1 MGSREFDAR
10 CAWLLLPLLAAGC
23 ADWEAGR
30 NPGRASASTAI
41 GEQKIESQPLKY
53 LKNRNLKPQPT
64 RPLNVRAKCS
74 TKDAIGTVRRLD
86 LLVKEA
92 SVQTFDAQVTM
103 KEHGACRFN
112 LRDFE
117 QIEKMPQALL
127 RHRQETG
134 CTVRM
139 WEQGNKVTIAFNNCP
154 EILRRRCFQLPV
166 AVDRRGQVGA
176 LLRNGMER

>member
-1 MGSREFDAR
+1 MRQV
-10 CAWLLLPLLAAGC
+10 WLLLPLLAAGC
-23 ADWEAGR
+23 ADMGGPESGR
-30 NPGRASASTAI
+30 SGASTAT
-41 GEQKIESQPLKY
+41 GEQKIESQPLKH
-53 LKNRNLKPQPT
+53 LKNRTIKPQVT

-74 TKDAIGTVRRLD
+74 TRDAIGTTRRLD

-92 SVQTFDAQVTM
+92 NVQTFDAQVTM
-103 KEHGACRFN
+103 KEYGACRFN

-139 WEQGNKVTIAFNNCP
+139 WEQGSNVTIAFNNCP
-154 EILRRRCFQLPV
+154 KSCDGDAFSYLWPLIVEGKSGRC
-166 AVDRRGQVGA
+166 
-176 LLRNGMER
+176 

>member
-1 MGSREFDAR
+1 VKVTPF
-10 CAWLLLPLLAAGC
+10 AWLLLTLLAAGC
-23 ADWEAGR
+23 AELGKQAESG
-30 NPGRASASTAI
+30 PESGSTAI

-53 LKNRNLKPQPT
+53 LKNRNIKPQPT

-74 TKDAIGTVRRLD
+74 TRDAIGTVRRLD

-103 KEHGACRFN
+103 KEYGACRFT

-117 QIEKMPQALL
+117 QVEKMPQALL
-127 RHRQETG
+127 RHRQESG

-139 WEQGNKVTIAFNNCP
+139 WEQGNKVTIAFDNCP
-154 EILRRRCFQLPV
+154 KSCEGDAFSYLWPLIVEGKSGRC
-166 AVDRRGQVGA
+166 
-176 LLRNGMER
+176 

>member
-1 MGSREFDAR
+1 MTPVRL
-10 CAWLLLPLLAAGC
+10 AWVLVALLAAGC
-23 ADWEAGR
+23 AETGR
-30 NPGRASASTAI
+30 PAESGTTGGSAAT
-41 GEQKIESQPLKY
+41 GGQKIESQPLKY

-86 LLVKEA
+86 LLVREA

-103 KEHGACRFN
+103 KEYGACRFS

-127 RHRQETG
+127 RHRQESG

-139 WEQGNKVTIAFNNCP
+139 WEQGNKVTIAFDNCP
-154 EILRRRCFQLPV
+154 KSCEGDAFSYLWPLIVEGKSGRC
-166 AVDRRGQVGA
+166 
-176 LLRNGMER
+176 

>member
-1 MGSREFDAR
+1 MPAI
-10 CAWLLLPLLAAGC
+10 WLVLLLLAAGC
-23 ADWEAGR
+23 AEMSGPEAGR
-30 NPGRASASTAI
+30 SEASTAS

-64 RPLNVRAKCS
+64 RPLNVSAKCS

-103 KEHGACRFN
+103 KEYGACRFN

-117 QIEKMPQALL
+117 QVEKMPQALL
-127 RHRQETG
+127 RHRQESG

-139 WEQGNKVTIAFNNCP
+139 WEQGNKVTIAFDNCP
-154 EILRRRCFQLPV
+154 KSCDGDAFSYLWPLIVEGKSGRC
-166 AVDRRGQVGA
+166 
-176 LLRNGMER
+176 

>member
-1 MGSREFDAR
+1 MRAI
-10 CAWLLLPLLAAGC
+10 WLLLPLLASGC
-23 ADWEAGR
+23 AEMSGPETGR
-30 NPGRASASTAI
+30 SEASTAT

-53 LKNRNLKPQPT
+53 LKNRTIKPQAT

-74 TKDAIGTVRRLD
+74 TRDAVGTVRRLD

-112 LRDFE
+112 LREFE

-127 RHRQETG
+127 RHRQEAG

-139 WEQGNKVTIAFNNCP
+139 WEQGSNVTIAFNNCP
-154 EILRRRCFQLPV
+154 KSCDGDAFTYLWPLIVEGKSGRC
-166 AVDRRGQVGA
+166 
-176 LLRNGMER
+176 

>member
-1 MGSREFDAR
+1 MKVTRF
-10 CAWLLLPLLAAGC
+10 AWFLLALLAAGC
-23 ADWEAGR
+23 AELGKQAESG
-30 NPGRASASTAI
+30 PESGATAT

-74 TKDAIGTVRRLD
+74 TRDAIGTVRRLD

-103 KEHGACRFN
+103 KEYGACRFS

-117 QIEKMPQALL
+117 QVEKMPQALL
-127 RHRQETG
+127 RHRQESG

-139 WEQGNKVTIAFNNCP
+139 WEQGNKVTIAFDNCP
-154 EILRRRCFQLPV
+154 KSCEGDAFSYLWPLIVEGKSGRC
-166 AVDRRGQVGA
+166 
-176 LLRNGMER
+176 

>member
-1 MGSREFDAR
+1 MKAVRA
-10 CAWLLLPLLAAGC
+10 AWLLLPLLVAGC
-23 ADWEAGR
+23 AETGKQAESGATDG
-30 NPGRASASTAI
+30 STAS

-53 LKNRNLKPQPT
+53 LKNRSIKPQPT
-64 RPLNVRAKCS
+64 RPLNVRANCS
-74 TKDAIGTVRRLD
+74 TMDAIGTVRRLD

-103 KEHGACRFN
+103 KEYGACRFS

-127 RHRQETG
+127 RHRQESG

-139 WEQGNKVTIAFNNCP
+139 WEQGNKVTIAFDNCP
-154 EILRRRCFQLPV
+154 KSCEGDAFSYLWPLIVEGKSGRC
-166 AVDRRGQVGA
+166 
-176 LLRNGMER
+176 

>member
-1 MGSREFDAR
+1 MKPMRAV
-10 CAWLLLPLLAAGC
+10 WLLALLLAAGC
-23 ADWEAGR
+23 AETGKQAESGSAG
-30 NPGRASASTAI
+30 GSTAT

-53 LKNRNLKPQPT
+53 LKNRNIKPQAT

-74 TKDAIGTVRRLD
+74 TRDAIGTTRRLD

-103 KEHGACRFN
+103 KEYGACRFS

-127 RHRQETG
+127 RHRQESG

-139 WEQGNKVTIAFNNCP
+139 WEQGNKVTIAFDNCP
-154 EILRRRCFQLPV
+154 KSCEGDAFSYLWPLIVEGKSGRC
-166 AVDRRGQVGA
+166 
-176 LLRNGMER
+176 

>member
-1 MGSREFDAR
+1 VKLAR
-10 CAWLLLPLLAAGC
+10 AAWLLLPLLAAGC
-23 ADWEAGR
+23 AE
-30 NPGRASASTAI
+30 PGKQAESGPESGSTAT

-53 LKNRNLKPQPT
+53 LKNRSIKPQAT

-74 TKDAIGTVRRLD
+74 TRDAIGTTRRLD

-103 KEHGACRFN
+103 KEYGACRFN
-112 LRDFE
+112 LREFE

-127 RHRQETG
+127 RHRQESG

-139 WEQGNKVTIAFNNCP
+139 WEQGNKVTIAFDNCP
-154 EILRRRCFQLPV
+154 KSCEGDAFSYLWPLIVEGKSGRC
-166 AVDRRGQVGA
+166 
-176 LLRNGMER
+176 